1 MREELVR
8 SVELFFG
15 GVAFEPDNIMRMTQI
30 SLIVLLLAPA
40 ALSAQ
45 EQNTTPSA
53 QEQQPAV
60 DINRLPIDVGRIQR
74 ELRLSTERNENE
86 GLQLRYFVDVYG
98 QAPPIVIFGPEDNLV
113 EGPVPYGAPTHREMV
128 NQNTPIDYRPMAWDL
143 NSLYRWLSERM
154 KRNKQ

>member
-8 SVELFFG
+8 SVELLLG

-30 SLIVLLLAPA
+30 SLIVLLLVPA

-45 EQNTTPSA
+45 EQNTAPSA

>member
-1 MREELVR
+1 
-8 SVELFFG
+8 
-15 GVAFEPDNIMRMTQI
+15 MRMTQI
-30 SLIVLLLAPA
+30 SLIVSLLVPA

-45 EQNTTPSA
+45 EPSTAPSA

>member
-1 MREELVR
+1 
-8 SVELFFG
+8 
-15 GVAFEPDNIMRMTQI
+15 MRMTQI
-30 SLIVLLLAPA
+30 SLIVLLLVPA

-45 EQNTTPSA
+45 EQNTAPSA

-86 GLQLRYFVDVYG
+86 GLQLRYFIDVYG
-98 QAPPIVIFGPEDNLV
+98 QAPPLVLFGPEDNLV
-113 EGPVPYGAPTHREMV
+113 DGPVPYGAPTHREMI

-143 NSLYRWLSERM
+143 NSVYRWLSERM
-154 KRNKQ
+154 KRNKNKQ

>member
-1 MREELVR
+1 
-8 SVELFFG
+8 
-15 GVAFEPDNIMRMTQI
+15 MRMTQI
-30 SLIVLLLAPA
+30 SLIVLLLVPA

-45 EQNTTPSA
+45 EPSTAPSA

>member
-1 MREELVR
+1 
-8 SVELFFG
+8 
-15 GVAFEPDNIMRMTQI
+15 MTQI
-30 SLIVLLLAPA
+30 SLIVLLLVPA

-45 EQNTTPSA
+45 EPNTAPSA

>member
-1 MREELVR
+1 
-8 SVELFFG
+8 
-15 GVAFEPDNIMRMTQI
+15 MRMTQI
-30 SLIVLLLAPA
+30 SLIVLLLVPA

-45 EQNTTPSA
+45 EQNTVPSA

-113 EGPVPYGAPTHREMV
+113 EGPVPYGAPTHREMIE
-128 NQNTPIDYRPMAWDL
+128 QNTPIDYRPIPWDL
-143 NSLYRWLSERM
+143 NSVYRWLSERM
-154 KRNKQ
+154 KKSKQ

>member
-1 MREELVR
+1 
-8 SVELFFG
+8 
-15 GVAFEPDNIMRMTQI
+15 MRMTQI
-30 SLIVLLLAPA
+30 SLIVLLLVPA

-45 EQNTTPSA
+45 EPNTAPSA

>member
-8 SVELFFG
+8 SVELLLG

-30 SLIVLLLAPA
+30 SLIVLLLVPA

-53 QEQQPAV
+53 EEQQPAV

>member
-1 MREELVR
+1 VREELVR
-8 SVELFFG
+8 SVELLLG

-30 SLIVLLLAPA
+30 SLIVLLLVPA

-45 EQNTTPSA
+45 EQNTAPSA

-74 ELRLSTERNENE
+74 ELRLSSERNENE

>member
-1 MREELVR
+1 MR
-8 SVELFFG
+8 
-15 GVAFEPDNIMRMTQI
+15 IKHI
-30 SLIVLLLAPA
+30 SLIVLLLVPA
-40 ALSAQ
+40 TLSAQ
-45 EQNTTPSA
+45 EQNAAPSA

-113 EGPVPYGAPTHREMV
+113 EGPVPYGAPTHREMIQ
-128 NQNTPIDYRPMAWDL
+128 QNTPIDYRPIPWDL
-143 NSLYRWLSERM
+143 NSAFRWLSERL
-154 KRNKQ
+154 KKNKQ

>member
-1 MREELVR
+1 M
-8 SVELFFG
+8 
-15 GVAFEPDNIMRMTQI
+15 AFEPDNIMRMTQI
-30 SLIVLLLAPA
+30 SLIVLLLVPA

-45 EQNTTPSA
+45 EQNTAPSA

-143 NSLYRWLSERM
+143 NSLYRWLSQRM
-154 KRNKQ
+154 KKNKQ

>member
-1 MREELVR
+1 
-8 SVELFFG
+8 
-15 GVAFEPDNIMRMTQI
+15 MRMTQI
-30 SLIVLLLAPA
+30 SLIVLWLVPA

-45 EQNTTPSA
+45 EQNTAPSA

-98 QAPPIVIFGPEDNLV
+98 QAPPLVLFGPEDNLV
-113 EGPVPYGAPTHREMV
+113 DGPVPYGAPTHREMI

-143 NSLYRWLSERM
+143 NSVYRWLSERM
-154 KRNKQ
+154 KRNKNKQ

>member
-1 MREELVR
+1 
-8 SVELFFG
+8 
-15 GVAFEPDNIMRMTQI
+15 MRMTQI
-30 SLIVLLLAPA
+30 SLIVLLLVPA

-45 EQNTTPSA
+45 EPSTAPSA

-86 GLQLRYFVDVYG
+86 GLQLRYFIDVYG
-98 QAPPIVIFGPEDNLV
+98 QAPPLVLFGPEDNLV
-113 EGPVPYGAPTHREMV
+113 DGPVPYGAPTHREMI

-143 NSLYRWLSERM
+143 NSVYRWLSERM
-154 KRNKQ
+154 KRNKNKQ

>member
-1 MREELVR
+1 
-8 SVELFFG
+8 
-15 GVAFEPDNIMRMTQI
+15 MRMTQI
-30 SLIVLLLAPA
+30 SLIVLLLVPA

-45 EQNTTPSA
+45 EQNTAPSA

>member
-1 MREELVR
+1 VREELVR
-8 SVELFFG
+8 SVELLL

-30 SLIVLLLAPA
+30 SLIVLLLVPA

-45 EQNTTPSA
+45 EQNAAPSA

-143 NSLYRWLSERM
+143 NSLYRWLSQRM
-154 KRNKQ
+154 KKNKQ

>member
-1 MREELVR
+1 MR
-8 SVELFFG
+8 
-15 GVAFEPDNIMRMTQI
+15 QI

-45 EQNTTPSA
+45 EQNTAPPA
-53 QEQQPAV
+53 QEQPAV

-74 ELRLSTERNENE
+74 ELRLSAEGNENE
-86 GLQLRYFVDVYG
+86 GLQLQYFVDVYG

-154 KRNKQ
+154 KKNKQ

>member
-1 MREELVR
+1 
-8 SVELFFG
+8 
-15 GVAFEPDNIMRMTQI
+15 MRMTQI
-30 SLIVLLLAPA
+30 SLIVLWLVPA

-45 EQNTTPSA
+45 EQNTAPSA

-98 QAPPIVIFGPEDNLV
+98 QAPPLVLFGPEDNLV
-113 EGPVPYGAPTHREMV
+113 DGPVPYGAPTHREMI